1 MGEGWLGG
9 RDGMGAEVARRHT
22 CNRSVEDVE
31 DVPAPRGLEVE
42 RGCGPLSPAPWTHA
56 SATVSVD
63 QYPTLT
69 GAAHGVG
76 AWHCPALGSQM
87 EGSTFVK
94 CTPFTSKKQRRALK
108 AWEISGSRLR
118 RSGS

>member
-1 MGEGWLGG
+1 MGWDEVGWDGAGYGEVGRGGRGGAWRERRGRMGEGWLGG

-56 SATVSVD
+56 
-63 QYPTLT
+63 
-69 GAAHGVG
+69 AALVC
-76 AWHCPALGSQM
+76 APL
-87 EGSTFVK
+87 
-94 CTPFTSKKQRRALK
+94 
-108 AWEISGSRLR
+108 RL
-118 RSGS
+118 